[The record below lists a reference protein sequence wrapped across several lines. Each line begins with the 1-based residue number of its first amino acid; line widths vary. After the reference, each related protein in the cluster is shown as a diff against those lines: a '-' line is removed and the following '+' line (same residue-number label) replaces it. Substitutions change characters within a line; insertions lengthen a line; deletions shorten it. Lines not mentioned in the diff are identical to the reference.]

1 MGRLTKGLRYVV
13 SVLTVFAL
21 MSMSVMATGPGPA
34 RDTADQ
40 LMAGEDSADQFD
52 SADQI
57 EPVKNIASQETDQ
70 NESGTRNE
78 YTYEDDRIRV
88 KALCADADAVNDRAE
103 LKVREIPESSAEY
116 RKHQKTL
123 GEKNALLYDISFMLN
138 GKEVEPTDGKVKVS
152 VSFRDGQLSDGL
164 GISRSSD
171 LEVIHFADEN
181 AEPETLK
188 ASVKGETA
196 SFETESFSEFAF
208 ASKDGNALDSIDWNR
223 DFVVLNQKVNGKCV
237 YYFDNAMTD
246 AEYNSIGGKGNIA
259 LEYHYITDDLET
271 FTGNPAVT
279 GYSADRALGIP
290 GSFHIV
296 AFDKAS
302 LNVHT
307 NGNVMAKNLEAN
319 VNFGTNNLA
328 HESTYVAGKYE
339 KVNSASSGSHVLAVS
354 ESTKL
359 GFCNNGNSFSVNGA
373 NIDRPKIIYRD
384 SASKKFIDMNNVKKD
399 ISALSGRLAGMES
412 GGIEKSVSSGGEM
425 HYTINDPDGTG
436 VINMS
441 AADVTAL
448 KDAQRDIYFEGF
460 KKGHS
465 GSVIVN
471 VDMSKVD
478 SLTLPARLKMKV
490 DGNEVG
496 ANGVSEFSSGKIV
509 WNFINAEGK
518 AITAG
523 YMLGSIIAPDSSVK
537 MSDNLNGTVIAKT
550 VSNSAETHRD
560 DFTGKIDIP
569 KPEEKLSAVFRKTDG
584 KNVLNGASFT
594 LGRIGDDFSVSDA
607 RNLDEKSGTYESGDL
622 EKDSKYLLTEAKAPD
637 ACFIDGPWVLVTGK
651 DDMKLYKATVKDG
664 KATGYDEKQEIRKDK
679 ADEFVFDIVNRK
691 TIRLDLV
698 KKAEDS
704 DAKLAGAE
712 FSLKE
717 ISGKTLKADGYSK
730 TASTGSDG
738 KTGFGGLQ
746 KSGKYLL
753 TETKAPEGYSI
764 SGPWTVSV
772 SDSSVTFQKAV
783 LDKGENISEEGNAEA
798 LPISRDQADLSVL
811 KTVTD
816 SPATESEKIVLPSS
830 GGSGTRMYY
839 LAGAVLTVSAALYIC
854 LKRRKKII

>member
-1 MGRLTKGLRYVV
+1 MSRLTKGLRYVV
-13 SVLTVFAL
+13 SVMTVFAL
-21 MSMSVMATGPGPA
+21 MSMSVMATGPGPV

-40 LMAGEDSADQFD
+40 LMAGEDSADQRD
-52 SADQI
+52 SADQMGL
-57 EPVKNIASQETDQ
+57 EKADQ

-78 YTYEDDRIRV
+78 YTYEDSRIRV
-88 KALCADADAVNDRAE
+88 KALCADADAVNDKAE

-116 RKHQKTL
+116 RKHQKAL
-123 GEKNALLYDISFMLN
+123 DKKNALLYDISFMLN
-138 GKEVEPTDGKVKVS
+138 DREVEPTDGKVKVS
-152 VSFRDGQLSDGL
+152 VSFKNGQLSDDL

-208 ASKDGNALDSIDWNR
+208 ASKDGNALDGIDWSR
-223 DFVVLNQKVNGKCV
+223 DFVVLKQKMTGKFV

-246 AEYNSIGGKGNIA
+246 AEYASIGGKGNIA
-259 LEYHYITDDLET
+259 LEYHYITDDSET

-319 VNFGTNNLA
+319 VNFGTNNFA

-339 KVNSASSGSHVLAVS
+339 KVNFASSGSHVLAVS

-359 GFCNNGNSFSVNGA
+359 GFYDNGNGFSVNGT

-399 ISALSGRLAGMES
+399 ISTLSGRLAGMES
-412 GGIEKSVSSGGEM
+412 GGIEKSVSSGGEI
-425 HYTINDPDGTG
+425 HYTISDPDGTA

-471 VDMSKVD
+471 VDMSKVN
-478 SLTLPARLKMKV
+478 SLTLPARFKMKI

-496 ANGVSEFSSGKIV
+496 ANEVSEFSSGKII
-509 WNFINAEGK
+509 WNFVNAEGK

-523 YMLGSIIAPDSSVK
+523 YMLGSIIAPDSSVLL
-537 MSDNLNGTVIAKT
+537 SDNLNGTVIAKT

-560 DFTGKIDIP
+560 DFTGKPDIP
-569 KPEEKLSAVFRKTDG
+569 DAHEEKLSAVFRKTDG

-594 LGRIGDDFSVSDA
+594 LGRIGDGFSVSDA
-607 RNLDEKSGTYESGDL
+607 RNLGEKSGTYESGGL
-622 EKDSKYLLTEAKAPD
+622 EKDSRYLLTETKAPD
-637 ACFIDGPWVLVTGK
+637 GCFTDGPWVLVTGQN
-651 DDMKLYKATVKDG
+651 DMKLYKATVKDG
-664 KATGYDEKQEIRKDK
+664 KVTGYDEKQEIRKDT
-679 ADEFVFDIVNRK
+679 ADGFVFDIVNRK
-691 TIRLDLV
+691 TIRLDLI
-698 KKAEDS
+698 KEAEDS
-704 DAKLAGAE
+704 GAKLAGAE
-712 FSLKE
+712 FSMRE
-717 ISGKTLKADGYSK
+717 IDGKTLKADGYIK
-730 TASTGSDG
+730 TASTDSDG
-738 KTGFGGLQ
+738 KAVFDGLQ

-753 TETKAPEGYSI
+753 TETKAPDGYSI

-772 SDSSVTFQKAV
+772 SDHSVTFRKAV

-816 SPATESEKIVLPSS
+816 SPAHEDEKTVLPST
-830 GGSGTRMYY
+830 GGSGTRMCY

-854 LKRRKKII
+854 FRKRNKII

>member
-1 MGRLTKGLRYVV
+1 MSRLTKGLRYVV

-21 MSMSVMATGPGPA
+21 MSMSVMATGPGPV

-40 LMAGEDSADQFD
+40 RDSADQ
-52 SADQI
+52 
-57 EPVKNIASQETDQ
+57 EPGKNIPSQ
-70 NESGTRNE
+70 ESGTRNE
-78 YTYEDDRIRV
+78 YIYEDSRIRV
-88 KALCADADAVNDRAE
+88 KAVCADADAINDKAE

-116 RKHQKTL
+116 RKHQKAL
-123 GEKNALLYDISFMLN
+123 DKKNALLYDISFMLN
-138 GKEVEPTDGKVKVS
+138 GREVEPTDGKVKVS
-152 VSFRDGQLSDGL
+152 VSFKNGQLSDDL

-171 LEVIHFADEN
+171 LEVIHFADKN

-237 YYFDNAMTD
+237 YYFDNVMTD

-259 LEYHYITDDLET
+259 LEYHYITDDSET

-279 GYSADRALGIP
+279 GYSADRALGIL

-319 VNFGTNNLA
+319 VNFGTNNFA

-339 KVNSASSGSHVLAVS
+339 KVNSASSGSHILAVS

-412 GGIEKSVSSGGEM
+412 GGIEKSVSSGGEI
-425 HYTINDPDGTG
+425 HYNISDPDGTA

-496 ANGVSEFSSGKIV
+496 ANEVSEFSSGKII
-509 WNFINAEGK
+509 WNFVNAEGK

-560 DFTGKIDIP
+560 DFTGKIDVP

-594 LGRIGDDFSVSDA
+594 LGKIGDGFSVSNV

-622 EKDSKYLLTEAKAPD
+622 EKDSRYLLTETKAPD
-637 ACFIDGPWVLVTGK
+637 GCFADGPWVLVTGQN
-651 DDMKLYKATVKDG
+651 DMKLYKATVKDG
-664 KATGYDEKQEIRKDK
+664 KVTGYDEKQEIRKD
-679 ADEFVFDIVNRK
+679 ASDGFVFDIVNRK
-691 TIRLDLV
+691 TIRLDLI

-704 DAKLAGAE
+704 GAKLAGAE
-712 FSLKE
+712 FSMRE
-717 ISGKTLKADGYSK
+717 IDGKTLKTDGYIK
-730 TASTGSDG
+730 TASTDSNG
-738 KTGFGGLQ
+738 KTGFDGLQ
-746 KSGKYLL
+746 KGGKYLL

-783 LDKGENISEEGNAEA
+783 TGKDGSISEEGNAEA

-816 SPATESEKIVLPSS
+816 SPATESEKTVLPST
-830 GGSGTRMYY
+830 GGSGTRMCY

-854 LKRRKKII
+854 FRKSKKII